1 MSLVILMP
9 VNTGRREGFRLSADG
24 CPLGGIPERGRRQT
38 VRHQTYFIPDSK
50 RVQAPS
56 APGFYRSCAS
66 HRTMGSARRA
76 GWFRGEL

>member
-1 MSLVILMP
+1 MRNGTAAGYRLAAVRWAVFP
-9 VNTGRREGFRLSADG
+9 NAGDVRLSD
-24 CPLGGIPERGRRQT
+24 I
-38 VRHQTYFIPDSK
+38 RHQTYFIPDSK

-56 APGFYRSCAS
+56 APEFYRSCAS

>member
-1 MSLVILMP
+1 MPLVILMP
-9 VNTGRREGFRLSADG
+9 VNTGRREGFRLLAVG
-24 CPLGGIPERGRRQT
+24 WPLDGIPERGRRQT